1 MDTAILVICIVVAAL
16 FLAAVIFKAVLL
28 AKQLKADKAAA
39 EQGEKIGAKHHGKD
53 AYTHALISG
62 PQERM
67 VFRQARFGDTGVSC

>member
-1 MDTAILVICIVVAAL
+1 MGGQVHGAEHGH
-16 FLAAVIFKAVLL
+16 
-28 AKQLKADKAAA
+28 KAAA
-39 EQGEKIGAKHHGKD
+39 EQGEKVGAKHHGKD

>member
-39 EQGEKIGAKHHGKD
+39 EQDDGIRYLEIVQGEKTVRLEGEAITRKSTRK
-53 AYTHALISG
+53 
-62 PQERM
+62 
-67 VFRQARFGDTGVSC
+67 